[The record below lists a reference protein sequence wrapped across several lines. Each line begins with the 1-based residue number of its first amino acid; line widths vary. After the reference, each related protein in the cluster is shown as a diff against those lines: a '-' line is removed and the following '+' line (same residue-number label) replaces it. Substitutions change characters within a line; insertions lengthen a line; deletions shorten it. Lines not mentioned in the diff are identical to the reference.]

1 MKHGIVQDKRQQ
13 QHREHMKELNAERL
27 VRFERR
33 PQALLVWE
41 QQQEEARRTDF
52 EILERTR
59 EIEKEKAQR
68 SLTRP

>member
-1 MKHGIVQDKRQQ
+1 
-13 QHREHMKELNAERL
+13 MKELNAERL